1 MRSQAS
7 VIQIKTGVIEMIN
20 LSDKERKAIEL
31 VLEGRLN
38 RSEIAEECGYANRSS
53 IYKILQK
60 EEAKEYMQQI
70 AERSVS
76 EAVAILK
83 ANANEAAR
91 NLVKI
96 ASGDIKA
103 EDKQTVYALLQAI
116 NSVLEKSGLS
126 SKNITLTDNR
136 EKEDAISEEDILSD
150 IDALEDEGTDNVIR
164 LAK

>member
-1 MRSQAS
+1 
-7 VIQIKTGVIEMIN
+7 MIN

-126 SKNITLTDNR
+126 SKNITLNDLR
-136 EKEDAISEEDILSD
+136 EKEANVSDEDILTA
-150 IDALEDEGTDNVIR
+150 IDEAREEDLDNVIDIR
-164 LAK
+164 KAK